1 MASISFHRTSAHLI
15 VWSALMLFLASV
27 FPVVSAVENTRW
39 IKYTGND
46 GTVWLDDNRRPSLYT
61 QNFGDCQ
68 GDSLINVTRF
78 DAAYYKDNMTVLF
91 HLEGDTALADE
102 SLMLY
107 IGVFAYGESR
117 FNLTFNPCNANI
129 NSLCP
134 MNSSVPIVANGIIP
148 VAPSDVAGIPPI
160 ALTIPDFEGQA
171 ILRIFAN
178 STESQIGCFSAVV
191 TNGATFAHPQAVS
204 AVLGVFTVIAL
215 ISSIVVTVYG
225 QTVTET
231 RKHYA
236 HSISMF
242 VVFSVYQHI
251 FFTGGLSMNW
261 PSVLVSF
268 WSNYAWSAG
277 IIYSQKMQN
286 SINQFIDGNRGNIS
300 MVGAAQT
307 GENAVDLGGG
317 YQISQIYKR
326 MPLRFPS
333 HRSAS
338 AWSPAS
344 NAMTHLSRREESNTT
359 LTFSWYGKPVSPGLP
374 LPGNYSGFAGTLA
387 QINIPA
393 SNAFLTG
400 LLWFLILVACLM
412 AALAL
417 LKWSIEL
424 LAALR
429 WIKTPR
435 LALFRKHWLLFIGVA
450 VLRTCYIAF
459 FAMMFLTMFQFTLG
473 GAKGVKSVAAVVFV
487 IFLVGMLTACGL
499 ALWYRTR
506 SPPLQTAS
514 PDEKANE
521 FATESEMAWPTSSS
535 HTSCPE
541 GETQEQQNKP
551 LARFQRLLP
560 SLGAGLVH
568 VHDDE
573 RYILRFGWLASR
585 FRRSKWWFFSA
596 WLIYELVRAALYG
609 GAAGHPLV
617 QVFGL
622 LAWEILA
629 LIAIVMMRPFQS
641 NRLNLVMVYVLGFS
655 KVVTVALSCAFDPR
669 FGLQRIVTTVIGIII
684 IVIQGT
690 LTICLMLAIVLGA
703 IGSYMSITR
712 YHETIK
718 PRSWLPY
725 RTRYFA
731 HVQRK
736 ATDLPKP
743 PPPPPPP
750 EPEHPKEPYFL
761 VSAVRREPK
770 IEDETPDP
778 EEKSEEKQEAE
789 GPSANPQIGPSDPF
803 YTSRSQSM
811 RSRASTSSLPYGA
824 RLHRTS
830 WSIRDFQQTDLSTDA
845 GAGRTPMSRDGM
857 QDGVARQ
864 NTSSSRGGPSTGD
877 EDIMITALPQGL
889 DRTRSSRG
897 HRRSASY
904 IAKRDSYTVDEET
917 ENDPDMIQ
925 PA

>member
-1 MASISFHRTSAHLI
+1 
-15 VWSALMLFLASV
+15 
-27 FPVVSAVENTRW
+27 
-39 IKYTGND
+39 
-46 GTVWLDDNRRPSLYT
+46 
-61 QNFGDCQ
+61 
-68 GDSLINVTRF
+68 
-78 DAAYYKDNMTVLF
+78 
-91 HLEGDTALADE
+91 
-102 SLMLY
+102 
-107 IGVFAYGESR
+107 
-117 FNLTFNPCNANI
+117 
-129 NSLCP
+129 
-134 MNSSVPIVANGIIP
+134 MNSSIPITANGIIP
-148 VAPSDVAGIPPI
+148 VAPADVANIPPI

-178 STESQIGCFSAVV
+178 STQSQIACFSAVV
-191 TNGATFAHPQAVS
+191 TNGATFGHPLAI
-204 AVLGVFTVIAL
+204 ATVLGVFTVIAL
-215 ISSIVVTVYG
+215 ISSVAVSIYG
-225 QTVTET
+225 QTTTDT

-286 SINQFIDGNRGNIS
+286 SINQFIGGNRGNIT

-307 GENAVDLGGG
+307 GQNAVDLGGG
-317 YQISQIYKR
+317 YQISQIYR
-326 MPLRFPS
+326 RTPLRSPWPLTAPALS
-333 HRSAS
+333 ARSDIL
-338 AWSPAS
+338 
-344 NAMTHLSRREESNTT
+344 NHLSPREEVNTL

-374 LPGNYSGFAGTLA
+374 LPGNYSGFAGTLG
-387 QINIPA
+387 QTNIPA

-400 LLWFLILVACLM
+400 FLWFLILVACLM
-412 AALAL
+412 AALTL

-424 LAALR
+424 LAKWR
-429 WIKTPR
+429 WITTPR
-435 LALFRKHWLLFIGVA
+435 LALFRNHWLLFIGVA

-459 FAMMFLTMFQFTLG
+459 FTIMFLTMFQFTLG
-473 GAKGVKSVAAVVFV
+473 GAKGVKSVAAVVFLV
-487 IFLVGMLTACGL
+487 FLVGMLTICGL

-506 SPPLQTAS
+506 SPPLQRAS
-514 PDEKANE
+514 VNEKASE
-521 FATESEMAWPTSSS
+521 VVTESETAWPVSSS
-535 HTSCPE
+535 QAPSPDGE
-541 GETQEQQNKP
+541 GQEQQTKS
-551 LARFQRLLP
+551 LTRLQRFLP
-560 SLGAGLVH
+560 TLGAGLVH

-629 LIAIVMMRPFQS
+629 LIAIVMMRPFES

-669 FGLQRIVTTVIGIII
+669 FGLERIVTTVIGVII

-690 LTICLMLAIVLGA
+690 LTICLLLAIVLGA
-703 IGSYMSITR
+703 ISSYMSITR

-725 RTRYFA
+725 RTRYFV
-731 HVQRK
+731 HVERK

-750 EPEHPKEPYFL
+750 EPEHPKEPYFM
-761 VSAVRREPK
+761 VSAVRRQPK
-770 IEDETPDP
+770 IEDETPY
-778 EEKSEEKQEAE
+778 EIEKQKSE
-789 GPSANPQIGPSDPF
+789 GPSANPQIEPSDPF

-830 WSIRDFQQTDLSTDA
+830 WSIRDFQQTDLGTDVTHA
-845 GAGRTPMSRDGM
+845 RTPMSLDSM
-857 QDGVARQ
+857 HDVVARQ
-864 NTSSSRGGPSTGD
+864 GTSSSRGGPPIED
-877 EDIMITALPQGL
+877 EDMMITALPQV

-897 HRRSASY
+897 HRRSASFVV
-904 IAKRDSYTVDEET
+904 KRESYTVDEEK
-917 ENDPDMIQ
+917 ENDPDMIKSS
-925 PA
+925 

>member
-1 MASISFHRTSAHLI
+1 
-15 VWSALMLFLASV
+15 
-27 FPVVSAVENTRW
+27 
-39 IKYTGND
+39 
-46 GTVWLDDNRRPSLYT
+46 
-61 QNFGDCQ
+61 
-68 GDSLINVTRF
+68 
-78 DAAYYKDNMTVLF
+78 
-91 HLEGDTALADE
+91 
-102 SLMLY
+102 
-107 IGVFAYGESR
+107 
-117 FNLTFNPCNANI
+117 
-129 NSLCP
+129 
-134 MNSSVPIVANGIIP
+134 MNSSIPIVANGIIP
-148 VAPSDVAGIPPI
+148 VAPSDVANIPPI

-178 STESQIGCFSAVV
+178 STESQIACFSAVV
-191 TNGATFAHPQAVS
+191 TNGATFSHPVAI
-204 AVLGVFTVIAL
+204 ATVLGIFTVIAL
-215 ISSIVVTVYG
+215 ISSIAVSIYG
-225 QTVTET
+225 QTTTDT

-286 SINQFIDGNRGNIS
+286 SINQFIGGNRGNIT

-326 MPLRFPS
+326 TPLRSPWPLT
-333 HRSAS
+333 AS
-338 AWSPAS
+338 ALSARS
-344 NAMTHLSRREESNTT
+344 DILNHLSPRQEVNTT

-374 LPGNYSGFAGTLA
+374 LPGNYSGFAGTLG
-387 QINIPA
+387 QTNIPA

-400 LLWFLILVACLM
+400 FLWFLILVACLM
-412 AALAL
+412 AALTL

-424 LAALR
+424 LATWR
-429 WIKTPR
+429 WITTPR
-435 LALFRKHWLLFIGVA
+435 LALFRNHWLLFIGVA

-459 FAMMFLTMFQFTLG
+459 FTIMFLTMFQFTLG
-473 GAKGVKSVAAVVFV
+473 GAMGVKSVAAVVFV
-487 IFLVGMLTACGL
+487 IFLVGMLTVCGL

-506 SPPLQTAS
+506 SPPLQMGS
-514 PDEKANE
+514 PNDKAKEKT
-521 FATESEMAWPTSSS
+521 TESETAWPVSSS
-535 HTSCPE
+535 QASSPDDE
-541 GETQEQQNKP
+541 RQEQHSKP
-551 LARFQRLLP
+551 LTRLQRFLP
-560 SLGAGLVH
+560 TLGAGLVH

-596 WLIYELVRAALYG
+596 WLIYELVRASLYG

-629 LIAIVMMRPFQS
+629 LIAIVMMRPFES

-669 FGLQRIVTTVIGIII
+669 FGLERIVTTVIGVII
-684 IVIQGT
+684 IVIQGM
-690 LTICLMLAIVLGA
+690 LTICLLLAIVLGA
-703 IGSYMSITR
+703 ISSYMSITR

-725 RTRYFA
+725 RTRYLA
-731 HVQRK
+731 HVERK

-750 EPEHPKEPYFL
+750 EPEHPKEPYFM
-761 VSAVRREPK
+761 VSSVRRQPK
-770 IEDETPDP
+770 IEDETPN
-778 EEKSEEKQEAE
+778 EIEKQESE
-789 GPSANPQIGPSDPF
+789 GPSANPQIEPSDPF

-830 WSIRDFQQTDLSTDA
+830 WSIRDFQQTDLSTDVVHA
-845 GAGRTPMSRDGM
+845 RTPMSLDSM
-857 QDGVARQ
+857 HDVVARQ
-864 NTSSSRGGPSTGD
+864 GTSSSRGGPPIED
-877 EDIMITALPQGL
+877 EDMMITALPQGL

-904 IAKRDSYTVDEET
+904 VAKRESYTVDEEK
-917 ENDPDMIQ
+917 ENDPDMIKSS
-925 PA
+925 